1 MRIFGFDMIILLAG
15 KKGSCH
21 TIFQILLIVCIIF
34 LSHFD
39 EMEDQLVGYNKWEPN
54 SHGYCNL
61 KRSAVWLSPSSDQE
75 PRISIRIMDYSEN
88 GTKSNQ
94 HNLLQIRR
102 NCEGFE
108 NDLFFGLIHFSQIQT
123 VATPPETPPQITPK
137 PDNNNINNGQEEE
150 KLVKEKAA
158 KPSEA
163 PKEEHLDNKKDE
175 SPRKKPKKSSR
186 EKIHKNP
193 GAGNDGKKN
202 DGENQER
209 EKEEKEKTKSVK
221 KSTRN
226 DAKSAETL
234 VTPQGDADMD
244 KDGETKTKKTEE
256 QDEKEGGGGKTE
268 MSDAKKEM
276 LKEDDTLRE
285 TKSIGKKKKKQEKT

>member
-1 MRIFGFDMIILLAG
+1 MINIIIVIGFPLVSLAFFVSNCTS
-15 KKGSCH
+15 KKPKS
-21 TIFQILLIVCIIF
+21 TSSTNRPKVSTAEQ
-34 LSHFD
+34 
-39 EMEDQLVGYNKWEPN
+39 
-54 SHGYCNL
+54 
-61 KRSAVWLSPSSDQE
+61 KRAL
-75 PRISIRIMDYSEN
+75 
-88 GTKSNQ
+88 
-94 HNLLQIRR
+94 
-102 NCEGFE
+102 
-108 NDLFFGLIHFSQIQT
+108 T
-123 VATPPETPPQITPK
+123 VATPPETPSQITPK
-137 PDNNNINNGQEEE
+137 PDNNNNINNGKEEE
-150 KLVKEKAA
+150 NLVKKEAA

-175 SPRKKPKKSSR
+175 SPRKKPKKLSR

-209 EKEEKEKTKSVK
+209 EKEKKEKTKSVK